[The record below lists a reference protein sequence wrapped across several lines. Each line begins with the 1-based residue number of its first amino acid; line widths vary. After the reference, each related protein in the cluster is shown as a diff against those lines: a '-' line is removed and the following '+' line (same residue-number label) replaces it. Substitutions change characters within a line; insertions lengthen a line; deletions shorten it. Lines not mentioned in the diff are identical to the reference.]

1 MNNNEPDKECT
12 ECHNRFY
19 LFSLRGVN
27 GDLTISIPA
36 EDESM
41 AYSVLDSTVQD
52 PESWIR
58 EKKLEEELKTV
69 PTTGRRKEGIKPWH
83 PPATDG
89 KRSGPGPMF
98 G

>member
-1 MNNNEPDKECT
+1 MNNNESDKECP
-12 ECHNRFY
+12 ECRNRFF

-41 AYSVLDSTVQD
+41 AHSELDNAVQNPD
-52 PESWIR
+52 AWVR
-58 EKKLEEELKTV
+58 EKKLEDELGTR
-69 PTTGRRKEGIKPWH
+69 PTTGRRKEGVKEWH
-83 PPATDG
+83 PPATDNPG
-89 KRSGPGPMF
+89 TGPGPMF